1 LPCGQRRSKAESE
14 NDFRQPGNITENR
27 QSDSLK
33 QESTSTYLSQGMM
46 KKGDD
51 EDDEVR
57 TTSKPQV
64 RVGVR

>member
-1 LPCGQRRSKAESE
+1 LPSGQRRSKTESE
-14 NDFRQPGNITENR
+14 NDSRQPGNLTKNR

-33 QESTSTYLSQGMM
+33 QESTSNYLSQGMM

-57 TTSKPQV
+57 TTLQSQV

>member
-1 LPCGQRRSKAESE
+1 MPSGQRRSKTESE
-14 NDFRQPGNITENR
+14 NDSRQPGNLTKNR

-33 QESTSTYLSQGMM
+33 QESTSNYLSQGMM

-57 TTSKPQV
+57 TTLQSQV